1 MSSFRTSS
9 VFRFSKE
16 YESLTKILKTGI
28 IPNYCEED
36 LSFDEI
42 EFVVGI
48 PMASFCDIPIT
59 LLDEHNNR
67 YGNYGL
73 ALSKEWA
80 IEKGL
85 TPIMYISNNDVLQSV
100 YYHHL
105 RNKKVLDWYNREDV
119 KKQLANDTLIK
130 GFPLDDFVKM
140 MNAKQEHAI
149 NTHIIGYLKQYQGE
163 YQKRPINNYAENE
176 WRYLVP
182 ELKGTEWFWSK
193 DDYMKWR
200 FPNNNLKAAKPA
212 PSDALREYTLTF
224 ENKDISYVLI
234 KNDEFKTRAIEYIKG
249 LKTIGGNEI
258 TDDSQKDDL
267 ISKIITLEQVKS
279 DF

>member
-1 MSSFRTSS
+1 MPSFRTSS

-28 IPNYCEED
+28 IPNFCEEN
-36 LSFDEI
+36 LSFDGT

-67 YGNYGL
+67 YGNYGV

-85 TPIMYISNNDVLQSV
+85 SPIMYIANIDILQSV
-100 YYHHL
+100 YYHHQ

-140 MNAKQEHAI
+140 MTAKQEHAI
-149 NTHIIGYLKQYQGE
+149 NTYIIGYLKQYQGE
-163 YQKRPINNYAENE
+163 YQKRPINNYEENE

-182 ELKGTEWFWSK
+182 DLEGTEWFWTKS
-193 DDYMKWR
+193 DYMKWR
-200 FPNNNLKAAKPA
+200 FPNNNMNATKPA
-212 PSDALREYTLTF
+212 PSKALRKYTLTF
-224 ENKDISYVLI
+224 ENKDIS
-234 KNDEFKTRAIEYIKG
+234 
-249 LKTIGGNEI
+249 
-258 TDDSQKDDL
+258 
-267 ISKIITLEQVKS
+267 
-279 DF
+279 

>member
-1 MSSFRTSS
+1 MSGFRTSS

-16 YESLTKILKTGI
+16 YDSLTKILKTGI
-28 IPNYCEED
+28 IPNFCEEN
-36 LSFDEI
+36 LSFGET

-85 TPIMYISNNDVLQSV
+85 TPIMYIANNDVLQSI
-100 YYHHL
+100 YYHHQ
-105 RNKKVLDWYNREDV
+105 RNKKVLDWYNRENV

-130 GFPLDDFVKM
+130 GFPLGDFVKM

-163 YQKRPINNYAENE
+163 YQKRPINNYTENE

-182 ELKGTEWFWSK
+182 DLKGTEWFWSK

-200 FPNNNLKAAKPA
+200 FPNNNMKAAKPA
-212 PSDALREYTLTF
+212 PSDALRKYTLTF

-234 KNDEFKTRAIEYIKG
+234 KNDEFKTRLIEYIKG

-258 TDDSQKDDL
+258 TDESQTDDL